1 MVNEGKSKK
10 ASKRLQKEADLVVS
24 SWKLADQL
32 YTSFYGDCW
41 PGPGIYHLRKTII
54 NPCGLSDQLVVPF
67 IFAKNG

>member
-41 PGPGIYHLRKTII
+41 PGPGIYHLRTNII
-54 NPCGLSDQLVVPF
+54 KP
-67 IFAKNG
+67 

>member
-41 PGPGIYHLRKTII
+41 PGPGIYHLRTIGRTFCFLLSHE
-54 NPCGLSDQLVVPF
+54 NPNLRSN
-67 IFAKNG
+67 KNY

>member
-32 YTSFYGDCW
+32 YTSFYGDSW
-41 PGPGIYHLRKTII
+41 PGPGIYHLRKKKRFCFFFPMKILI
-54 NPCGLSDQLVVPF
+54 
-67 IFAKNG
+67 